1 MLRFIAL
8 RGVRADEHVEHSQ
21 RYIQGSKPCSRTFT
35 KIGKQ
40 KKQIMQNNVETQ
52 HKHMSSLVVCVMM
65 PSL

>member
-40 KKQIMQNNVETQ
+40 TTNHTKY
-52 HKHMSSLVVCVMM
+52 KHMDLLYFGSCVT
-65 PSL
+65 